1 MTRELTQR
9 ESGHGVLR
17 SAPPLVGEWNLTG
30 RTMDGGESRDFL
42 VSPLPFKVGRKNG
55 LSLTLPRST
64 VSSIHAELFE
74 RNGSLWV
81 RDLQSTN
88 GTFVNGDRLESER
101 ELQDNDL
108 VQFADV
114 PFRLKNSAANHPS
127 RTRNQDACDRALAL
141 VQFDRLISG
150 AAVVPHFQP
159 IVDLRTNKL
168 VAFEA
173 LARSRLVGLETPDYM
188 FTAAAELGLTR
199 ELTQMLRRVAVNDS
213 CLLGDLPHLFLNTHP
228 CEVEDGSLLASCEEL
243 RKAAPQ
249 HKITIEIHEA
259 AIAHIDEMVALR
271 KGLEEIDMSL
281 AFDDFGAGQAR
292 IVELSE
298 VRPQYVKF
306 DRSII
311 RNLDVADTP
320 RQRVMSSLVA
330 MVREV
335 GIIPLCEGVETA
347 EESAACLEAGF
358 ELSQGYF
365 HGRPMS
371 TAHLIKNR
379 LEGNR

>member
-1 MTRELTQR
+1 MLSFSMAQILIR
-9 ESGHGVLR
+9 
-17 SAPPLVGEWNLTG
+17 NLDEA
-30 RTMDGGESRDFL
+30 MHF
-42 VSPLPFKVGRKNG
+42 
-55 LSLTLPRST
+55 
-64 VSSIHAELFE
+64 VSSLKAL
-74 RNGSLWV
+74 G
-81 RDLQSTN
+81 RD
-88 GTFVNGDRLESER
+88 V
-101 ELQDNDL
+101 
-108 VQFADV
+108 
-114 PFRLKNSAANHPS
+114 
-127 RTRNQDACDRALAL
+127 
-141 VQFDRLISG
+141 
-150 AAVVPHFQP
+150 
-159 IVDLRTNKL
+159 
-168 VAFEA
+168 
-173 LARSRLVGLETPDYM
+173 
-188 FTAAAELGLTR
+188 
-199 ELTQMLRRVAVNDS
+199 
-213 CLLGDLPHLFLNTHP
+213 
-228 CEVEDGSLLASCEEL
+228 
-243 RKAAPQ
+243 
-249 HKITIEIHEA
+249 
-259 AIAHIDEMVALR
+259 
-271 KGLEEIDMSL
+271 